1 MGGIRAG
8 GDDER
13 TQSRLRDFPV
23 NQHSDLI
30 LSHGPAF
37 ADSSFLESDDSQL
50 KLSMKCFMMG
60 KGWDPR

>member
-1 MGGIRAG
+1 MVTRVK
-8 GDDER
+8 
-13 TQSRLRDFPV
+13 TFPA

-37 ADSSFLESDDSQL
+37 ADSTFLESDDSQL